1 MGIIEFALGAAL
13 VGVVL
18 NDVFSTVIVPRPTP
32 SRFRPAALLTRFGW
46 RGWRARFGAVTPPEQ
61 RERRMGIFAPLIV
74 MALLTTWILML
85 IAGYGL
91 MFDAV
96 RDSLRPSPDSLGTS
110 LYFAAVSLLT
120 IGYGDYV
127 ATDGLARVVAIAA
140 AATGLGVVALTITYL
155 FSLYANLERREIL
168 VTTLD
173 ARAGSPPS
181 GVRLL
186 EHCAE
191 LGMRADL
198 ERIFQRWEDWSA
210 EMLES
215 HVAYP
220 ILMFFRSSH
229 DNESWVSALGAILD
243 AATLVETTTRDV
255 PSGQA
260 QMTRS
265 IGAHV
270 VEDLARFLR
279 VPRTTAVGIE
289 LAEYEQARERL
300 HAAGYALGPAEQ
312 GWRDFQSARAPYAGD
327 LNALATFFAVPP
339 ALWIGDRTAVPHAA
353 VRQATS

>member
-1 MGIIEFALGAAL
+1 MGIVEFALGAAL

-46 RGWRARFGAVTPPEQ
+46 RGWRARFGAVTPPQQ

-74 MALLTTWILML
+74 MALLATWILML
-85 IAGYGL
+85 ITGYGL

-140 AATGLGVVALTITYL
+140 AGTGLGVVALTITYL
-155 FSLYANLERREIL
+155 FSLYTNLERREIL
-168 VTTLD
+168 VATLD
-173 ARAGSPPS
+173 ARAGAPPS

-186 EHCAE
+186 ERCAE
-191 LGMRADL
+191 LGLRGDL
-198 ERIFQRWEDWSA
+198 ERIFQRWEEWSA

-243 AATLVETTTRDV
+243 SATLVETTTQDV

-260 QMTRS
+260 QMTRA

-279 VPRTTAVGIE
+279 VPRTATVGIE
-289 LAEYEQARERL
+289 RVEYEQARERL
-300 HAAGYALGPAEQ
+300 LAVGYALRPAEQ
-312 GWRDFQSARAPYAGD
+312 GWRDFQAARSAYAGD
-327 LNALATFFAVPP
+327 LNGLATFFAVPP

-353 VRQATS
+353 VGQPAT

>member
-1 MGIIEFALGAAL
+1 VGIIEFALGAAL

-46 RGWRARFGAVTPPEQ
+46 RGWRARFGAVTPPQQ
-61 RERRMGIFAPLIV
+61 RERRMGTFAPLIV

-198 ERIFQRWEDWSA
+198 ERVDGGEPLRPSA
-210 EMLES
+210 PASLPARPYWPS
-215 HVAYP
+215 LRVDVTGGTRSGTSDHP
-220 ILMFFRSSH
+220 IPVCSGDRRDRFRA
-229 DNESWVSALGAILD
+229 VSA
-243 AATLVETTTRDV
+243 AALTC
-255 PSGQA
+255 
-260 QMTRS
+260 
-265 IGAHV
+265 
-270 VEDLARFLR
+270 
-279 VPRTTAVGIE
+279 
-289 LAEYEQARERL
+289 
-300 HAAGYALGPAEQ
+300 
-312 GWRDFQSARAPYAGD
+312 
-327 LNALATFFAVPP
+327 
-339 ALWIGDRTAVPHAA
+339 VPHDKWGPLCSCA
-353 VRQATS
+353 RGGRRPGHS